1 MKNVILFSL
10 LCIYISAY
18 FGWPFLRMFSGYI
31 SGKFLYLPNCKSNT
45 VLTVNSQK
53 DLAPKPSSLIYS
65 LVKLRFFVSLFSEY
79 SRLWASLVT
88 QMVKKS
94 PAMRETWIGSLG
106 REDPL
111 EKGMTSHSTI
121 LVGRIPWSEEP
132 GELKSMG
139 SQKVRQDWA
148 TGKKKKI
155 QTLAIKS
162 FTRTWVGA
170 FSS

>member
-1 MKNVILFSL
+1 
-10 LCIYISAY
+10 
-18 FGWPFLRMFSGYI
+18 MFSGYI

-79 SRLWASLVT
+79 SRLWASLVA

-121 LVGRIPWSEEP
+121 LVGRIPWSDEP

-139 SQKVRQDWA
+139 SQKVRQD
-148 TGKKKKI
+148 
-155 QTLAIKS
+155 
-162 FTRTWVGA
+162 
-170 FSS
+170 